1 MVMRVSS
8 TARSNF
14 SGFSLKPGARPY
26 IRNGMVISATM
37 MMTRRMNTRPA
48 SASSANCARHLPP
61 LALQALGKQRHER
74 RIERALA
81 EQAAEQIGKAEGDEE
96 RVGHRA
102 AAEDGGD
109 EDIAQKAEHAA
120 QQGEAADG
128 REGAV
133 KLHGR

>member
-26 IRNGMVISATM
+26 IRNGMAISAM
-37 MMTRRMNTRPA
+37 IVSDQQDEHQAGHRLLGEPARRFA
-48 SASSANCARHLPP
+48 A
-61 LALQALGKQRHER
+61 LALEPLGEQRHECR
-74 RIERALA
+74 VERALA

-96 RVGHRA
+96 GVGHRA
-102 AAEDGGD
+102 AAEDGSN
-109 EDIAQKAEHAA
+109 EDVAHKAEHAA
-120 QQGEAADG
+120 QQGQAADG